1 MPMISEGLNFL
12 PMEIK
17 ELEDKISEYENR
29 LICIAE
35 AAWYELLMNHTL
47 IHKETGTLASW
58 GTNSIRDRNM
68 LAYASVVQTTHN
80 NLAFMNPPK

>member
-1 MPMISEGLNFL
+1 
-12 PMEIK
+12 MEIK

-29 LICIAE
+29 LVGIAE